1 MESVFSCRGKRNSAV
16 TWTQSLHILKK
27 ISSRISLAR
36 QDIDSEPLRLNFS
49 LSLEYRK
56 YVVMQEYL
64 DKS

>member
-16 TWTQSLHILKK
+16 TRTQSLHILKK

-49 LSLEYRK
+49 LSLTGI
-56 YVVMQEYL
+56 QEIRCYAGIFG
-64 DKS
+64 